1 MHVRAR
7 NCLTLC
13 MRLLQAM
20 PMYPHL
26 HSAIFRVARNPWA
39 RALAMVAGLA
49 ALVLG
54 PWAVMIFLYY
64 LIRWHLRG

>member
-13 MRLLQAM
+13 MRLLQAL
-20 PMYPHL
+20 PLYSHVQR
-26 HSAIFRVARNPWA
+26 AIFRVARHPWT
-39 RALAMVAGLA
+39 RALALVLGYA
-49 ALVLG
+49 ALILG

-64 LIRWHLRG
+64 LVKLHLRG